1 MVNKENNFAYIDANN
16 LHKGI
21 KNNNWDLDYYR
32 FRIWLKEKY
41 GVSKAYLFIGL
52 LPSKKDLYT
61 QLQEAGYILIYK
73 EVVFDRNG
81 KPKGNCDADLV
92 LKSITDYYEKGEE
105 FDNSIIVSSDGDYA
119 CLIKFLKEKNKFK
132 ILLSP
137 SNEKKCSILLKKVGI
152 PIIYL
157 NDQKNIL
164 KNKRRN
170 PR

>member
-61 QLQEAGYILIYK
+61 FLQEAGFILIYK

-92 LKSITDYYEKGEE
+92 LKSITDYYERGEE

-119 CLIKFLKEKNKFK
+119 CLIKFLKEKNKLK
-132 ILLSP
+132 ALLSP
-137 SNEKKCSILLKKVGI
+137 NIRKKCSFLLRKLNI
-152 PIIYL
+152 PIVYL
-157 NDQKNIL
+157 NTQKNIL